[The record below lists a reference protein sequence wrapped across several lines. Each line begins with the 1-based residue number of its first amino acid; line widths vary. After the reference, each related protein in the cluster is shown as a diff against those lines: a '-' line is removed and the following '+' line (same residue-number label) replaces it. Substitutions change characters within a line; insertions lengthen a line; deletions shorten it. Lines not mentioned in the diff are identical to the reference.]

1 MKTSGWEIRTSAVR
15 AASRVR
21 PISSSVEPHARRVN
35 RTDLDLDLDFDFDLD
50 LDVDLSPFD
59 DGLRRGASTPLDQK
73 VPRLA
78 TKTGKILP
86 NSAYPHGATSGAQVA
101 TTEVV
106 QPLLH
111 KLVALAA
118 LSFCLGGLGC
128 AKAAKP
134 AAAPEPDYDWS
145 TYNGGKEAPTA
156 DTKKPAADKSDS
168 SSTDSKPA
176 KSSKPE
182 TVAAAPEA
190 SSASDDPKPG
200 KPDVSSS
207 GAHKASKAKIKGE
220 SVSSVGADAVAGA
233 SKKALKSK
241 VVSSNVI
248 TGPDYEMVQIVLK
261 DASVQIVRPATTP
274 DSSGPKLRSPK
285 VRNDSLTSTDSAFY
299 DADADVLV
307 LVQSSKAAKSK
318 KALAAL
324 MKK

>member
-1 MKTSGWEIRTSAVR
+1 MRHSRPRTTSSPTALASGDGATSGTLVGCLALV
-15 AASRVR
+15 ALSRR
-21 PISSSVEPHARRVN
+21 
-35 RTDLDLDLDFDFDLD
+35 
-50 LDVDLSPFD
+50 
-59 DGLRRGASTPLDQK
+59 ASTPLDQK
-73 VPRLA
+73 VPRPDA
-78 TKTGKILP
+78 KTGKILP

-101 TTEVV
+101 TKNPVA
-106 QPLLH
+106 LLLQ
-111 KLVALAA
+111 KLVALTA

-156 DTKKPAADKSDS
+156 DTSKPAADKSDS
-168 SSTDSKPA
+168 SSADSKPA
-176 KSSKPE
+176 KSSKPD
-182 TVAAAPEA
+182 TVAAAPESSP
-190 SSASDDPKPG
+190 SSASSDDPKPG

-220 SVSSVGADAVAGA
+220 SVSSVSADLVAGA

-241 VVSSNVI
+241 VVSTNVI

-261 DASVQIVRPATTP
+261 DASVQIVRPASTP

-307 LVQSSKAAKSK
+307 LVQSNKAAKSK
-318 KALAAL
+318 KALGAL
-324 MKK
+324 LKK